1 MVWLYLLLRST
12 LWVREDEL
20 KPDRQKERGQGKG
33 ERREGERERGKKTGW
48 GWGTGQECLSR
59 PII

>member
-20 KPDRQKERGQGKG
+20 KPDRQKERG
-33 ERREGERERGKKTGW
+33 ERERGKKTGW